1 MGQENPV
8 ANGILD
14 ETVDRYL
21 DGLSQLD
28 HDHPVLDEME
38 QHALRIEFPI
48 VGRTVGRLL
57 EQQARAVGARRV
69 FEIGSG
75 FGYSAYWFARAVG
88 EDGEIHC
95 TDQDPENAEKAE
107 ELLTH
112 AAAWDRVT
120 FHVGEG
126 SEVLAEVD
134 GDFDVI
140 LCDADK
146 PRYPEHWRNA
156 AERIRVGGLYLADNV
171 LWYGRAATGEP
182 TPDHP
187 GWTEGIREHN
197 HAVFEDPR
205 YVSTIVPV
213 RDGVLIALRV
223 G

>member
-1 MGQENPV
+1 MVDGF
-8 ANGILD
+8 LD
-14 ETVDRYL
+14 ETVDGYL
-21 DGLSQLD
+21 SELLHLG
-28 HDHPVLDEME
+28 HDDPVLDEME
-38 QHALRIEFPI
+38 QHALRVEFPI

-88 EDGEIHC
+88 EGGEVHC
-95 TDQDPENAEKAE
+95 TDQDPDNARKAE

-112 AAAWDRVT
+112 ADVWDRVT
-120 FHVGEG
+120 FHVREG
-126 SEVLAEVD
+126 SAALADVD
-134 GDFDVI
+134 GEFDVI

-156 AERIRVGGLYLADNV
+156 SDRIRVGGLYLADNV

-182 TPDHP
+182 TPDRP

-197 HAVFEDPR
+197 RAVFEDSR
-205 YVSTIVPV
+205 YASSIVPI
-213 RDGVLIALRV
+213 RDGLLIALRIA
-223 G
+223 

>member
-1 MGQENPV
+1 MVDGF
-8 ANGILD
+8 LD
-14 ETVDRYL
+14 ETVDGYL
-21 DGLSQLD
+21 GELLHLG
-28 HDHPVLDEME
+28 HDDPVLDEME
-38 QHALRIEFPI
+38 QHALRVEFPI

-57 EQQARAVGARRV
+57 EQQARAVRARRV

-75 FGYSAYWFARAVG
+75 FGYSAYWFALAVG
-88 EDGEIHC
+88 EGGEVHC
-95 TDQDPENAEKAE
+95 TDQDPENAGKAK

-112 AAAWDRVT
+112 AGVWDRVT
-120 FHVGEG
+120 FHVGEA

-156 AERIRVGGLYLADNV
+156 SDRIRVGGLYLADNT

-182 TPDHP
+182 TPDRP

-197 HAVFEDPR
+197 RLVFGDSR
-205 YVSTIVPV
+205 YVSSLVPI
-213 RDGVLIALRV
+213 RDGVLIALRLA
-223 G
+223 